1 MAPAT
6 FAAFRSKVRNGI
18 WPVFEEYRGQLTS
31 RKLKE
36 VDDAYREISGLLER
50 DKENSNQ
57 ALPYSAIVIDETQD
71 LGPQALKLLRAMM
84 PRDVNDLFFV
94 GDGHQRIYS
103 RHRAAMSKCGV
114 DIRGRS
120 RKLYLNYRTT
130 EEIRKAAVAV
140 LEGCEV
146 DDLDDGHDET
156 RRYKSLSH
164 GPMPAT
170 IEASG
175 MEAAITIA
183 LESTSKWHAEDQD
196 GYIRSVCVIA
206 SSQLV
211 RDAFARQFGAV
222 GHMTSVIDANQNL
235 AVDGGVSHFATT
247 HRAKGLEFDRVIVVA
262 PSSYFGLPS
271 ETDAQ
276 RKLIYVALTRAKRDA
291 VLLKV

>member
-1 MAPAT
+1 MQHNQSKIYAAP
-6 FAAFRSKVRNGI
+6 
-18 WPVFEEYRGQLTS
+18 P
-31 RKLKE
+31 
-36 VDDAYREISGLLER
+36 
-50 DKENSNQ
+50 
-57 ALPYSAIVIDETQD
+57 
-71 LGPQALKLLRAMM
+71 
-84 PRDVNDLFFV
+84 
-94 GDGHQRIYS
+94 
-103 RHRAAMSKCGV
+103 
-114 DIRGRS
+114 
-120 RKLYLNYRTT
+120 
-130 EEIRKAAVAV
+130 
-140 LEGCEV
+140 GCEV

-183 LESTSKWHAEDQD
+183 LESTTKWHAEDQD

-206 SSQLV
+206 SSHLV

-222 GHMTSVIDANQNL
+222 GHMTSVIDANKNL
-235 AVDGGVSHFATT
+235 AADGGVIHFATM